1 MLTISII
8 LYFLLIHNSPIDF
21 LLQNIFLL
29 LFSSDRFVIFA
40 GFACGDMKHLWRI
53 KLVNRPS
60 MGGGL
65 LVLSEPMNI
74 EQLFLL
80 SFNQSF
86 FKDIFIHASNNYIFS
101 TLNGLAGLTNAPS
114 SLYLDT
120 VFTFV
125 VFDMNWIEHWIPHN
139 KHPPPHNHYHRHH
152 HHHNHH

>member
-1 MLTISII
+1 MTDKTCESAV
-8 LYFLLIHNSPIDF
+8 H
-21 LLQNIFLL
+21 
-29 LFSSDRFVIFA
+29 
-40 GFACGDMKHLWRI
+40 G
-53 KLVNRPS
+53 
-60 MGGGL
+60 GGGL

-86 FKDIFIHASNNYIFS
+86 SKDIFINASNNYIFS

-125 VFDMNWIEHWIPHN
+125 VFDVN
-139 KHPPPHNHYHRHH
+139 
-152 HHHNHH
+152 